1 MNKTKCKNEQASISE
16 SIDSKHEQDSK
27 TEI

>member
-1 MNKTKCKNEQASISE
+1 MNKTKCKNEQASMSG